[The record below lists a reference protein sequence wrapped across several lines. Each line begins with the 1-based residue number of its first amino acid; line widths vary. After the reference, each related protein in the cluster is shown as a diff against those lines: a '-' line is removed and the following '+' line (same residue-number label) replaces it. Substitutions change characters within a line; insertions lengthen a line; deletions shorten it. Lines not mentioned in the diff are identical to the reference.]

1 MDICVLNFGCA
12 ADWKLSSSDPL
23 TYEIRSCP
31 GVQFISPILF
41 PSIEGLM
48 DAKPVRSGESTRGY
62 IGNLLLLQT
71 AGVAFKVDPEYV
83 EQYKP
88 KDVSR
93 FASYLSGQA
102 PPLIETATSLL
113 SALRY
118 FSKQADMST
127 GSDDLN
133 FWEWLELDELPK
145 PAQLATSKMKW
156 SIKKSIAEVAVTR
169 GHIEAACACDSRF
182 RVPIYDTIFLD
193 AIGAHAAHDY
203 RKSILYSAIALE
215 SAAAM
220 VLDEQ
225 YEATVKPSTGTK
237 WRMIE
242 LPSGAGKTARK
253 DPVWELLKK
262 RESAKSLLHEWAL
275 YILGRSLL
283 VDNEQLFQ
291 LAQRLRET
299 RNKIA
304 HQGEPPEP
312 QAGQYLTLDQDGS
325 SDALNCVNAVFT
337 WLGVGSNYKLHEH
350 GFVSLADTLE
360 GESFG
365 AERTGEPPNSL
376 QEM

>member
-1 MDICVLNFGCA
+1 MTDICVLNFGR
-12 ADWKLSSSDPL
+12 DIYWKISPSDPL
-23 TYEIRSCP
+23 LYEIGSCP

-41 PSIEGLM
+41 SSIEGLT
-48 DAKPVRSGESTRGY
+48 DAKPVRSREPTRGY
-62 IGNLLLLQT
+62 IGDLLLLQT
-71 AGVAFKVDPEYV
+71 AGVAFKVEPGYV

-88 KDVSR
+88 TDVSR
-93 FASYLSGQA
+93 FASFLSTQA

-127 GSDDLN
+127 GGDDLN
-133 FWEWLELDELPK
+133 FWEWLETDELPT
-145 PAQLATSKMKW
+145 PAQSRTSSFKW
-156 SIKKSIAEVAVTR
+156 SIAKSIAEVAATR
-169 GHIEAACACDSRF
+169 ADIEAACACDSQF

-193 AIGAHAAHDY
+193 AIGAHAGHDY

-225 YEATVKPSTGTK
+225 YEGAVKPSTEQK

-242 LPSGAGKTARK
+242 LPIGSGKIARK

-262 RESAKSLLHEWAL
+262 REDANSLLHEGAL

-283 VDNEQLFQ
+283 VDNQNLFQ
-291 LAQRLRET
+291 LVQRLRAT

-304 HQGEPPEP
+304 HHGEPPEP
-312 QAGQYLTLDQDGS
+312 KADQYLTLDCEGS
-325 SDALNCVNAVFT
+325 SDALNCVNSVLT
-337 WLGVGSNYKLHEH
+337 WLGVGQNYKLHER
-350 GFVSLADTLE
+350 GLISLSTTA
-360 GESFG
+360 
-365 AERTGEPPNSL
+365 
-376 QEM
+376 Q

>member
-1 MDICVLNFGCA
+1 MTDICVLNFGRNIY
-12 ADWKLSSSDPL
+12 WKISPSDPL
-23 TYEIRSCP
+23 FYEIRSCP

-41 PSIEGLM
+41 SSIEGLT
-48 DAKPVRSGESTRGY
+48 DARPVRSGEPTRGY
-62 IGNLLLLQT
+62 IGDLLLLQT
-71 AGVAFKVDPEYV
+71 AGVAFKVDPGYV

-88 KDVSR
+88 ADVSR
-93 FASYLSGQA
+93 FASFLSTQA

-127 GSDDLN
+127 GGDDLN
-133 FWEWLELDELPK
+133 FWEWLETDALLT
-145 PAQLATSKMKW
+145 PAQSAKSNFKW
-156 SIKKSIAEVAVTR
+156 SIAKSIAEVAATSAD
-169 GHIEAACACDSRF
+169 IEAACACDSQF

-225 YEATVKPSTGTK
+225 YESTVKPSSGTK
-237 WRMIE
+237 WRIIE
-242 LPSGAGKTARK
+242 LPIGGGKTVRK
-253 DPVWELLKK
+253 DPIWELLKR
-262 RESAKSLLHEWAL
+262 REDANSLLHEGTL

-283 VDNEQLFQ
+283 VEDQQLFQ
-291 LAQRLRET
+291 LAQRLRAT

-304 HQGEPPEP
+304 HHGEPPES
-312 QAGQYLTLDQDGS
+312 QADQYLTLDSVGS

-337 WLGVGSNYKLHEH
+337 WLGVGQNYKLHES
-350 GFVSLADTLE
+350 GLISLSTA
-360 GESFG
+360 
-365 AERTGEPPNSL
+365 A
-376 QEM
+376 Q